1 MISEALNFKVFQG
14 KQPLD
19 PLHKLSPLV
28 LFKLLPHAATNAA
41 PSKENMLCGQIQ
53 NHGWFCEQ
61 CFIRTLNQGGQKKD
75 VGTIS
80 KLDKKISIS

>member
-1 MISEALNFKVFQG
+1 MQLQM
-14 KQPLD
+14 QP
-19 PLHKLSPLV
+19 
-28 LFKLLPHAATNAA
+28 

-61 CFIRTLNQGGQKKD
+61 RFIRTLNQGGQKKD